1 MGILASIG
9 TWVISNLP
17 TVVKVAKKAADLVG
31 KGVAIVDALLE
42 GKKLANEVEPTIF
55 KPKSSPEIDRPDLIS
70 DDKNNSSNDI
80 SELIERIDES
90 RNKLITIKD
99 ENEIEHKRIQMQ
111 VDIME
116 LLVSAQTFERFTSNI
131 NLHAANLQIHIQT
144 IQNCAG
150 MLDDINRQRVAIK
163 ALMGSFNHL
172 INVLS
177 LGDKVKKI
185 EGINIDIKPGA
196 ISIHGAYE
204 AFENTRSLLLNEIDS
219 FHTAIGVQLTRVE
232 KVRTSAKHIPGISS
246 KISTWIEKSVEP
258 KLLDA
263 KTNAESLKGELSV
276 IPRLEAS
283 LRKELETIKED
294 NL

>member
-1 MGILASIG
+1 MGILAGIG
-9 TWVISNLP
+9 TWALNNLP
-17 TVVKVAKKAADLVG
+17 TVVKVAKKAADLVS
-31 KGVAIVDALLE
+31 KGASIVEALLE
-42 GKKLANEVEPTIF
+42 GKNLVGNVEPTSP
-55 KPKSSPEIDRPDLIS
+55 KPKSHSSIDRPNLIS
-70 DDKNNSSNDI
+70 GDNKSSSNDL
-80 SELIERIDES
+80 SEIIERIDDS
-90 RNKLITIKD
+90 RNKLASIKD
-99 ENEIEHKRIQMQ
+99 ENEIEHKKIQMQ
-111 VDIME
+111 IDIME

-172 INVLS
+172 INILS
-177 LGDKVKKI
+177 VGDKVKKI

-204 AFENTRSLLLNEIDS
+204 AFENTRSLLLTEIES
-219 FHTAIGVQLTRVE
+219 FNSAIVIQLGRVE
-232 KVRTSAKHIPGISS
+232 SVRRSAKQIPGLSS
-246 KISTWIEKSVEP
+246 KISIWIEKSVEP

-263 KTNAESLKGELSV
+263 KANAESLKGELSV
-276 IPRLEAS
+276 IPKLEAS
-283 LRKELETIKED
+283 FKKDLEALKEE